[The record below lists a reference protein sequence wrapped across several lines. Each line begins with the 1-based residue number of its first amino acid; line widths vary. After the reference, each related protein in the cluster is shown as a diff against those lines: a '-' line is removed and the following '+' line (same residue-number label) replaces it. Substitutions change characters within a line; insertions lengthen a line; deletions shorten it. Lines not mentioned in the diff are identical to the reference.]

1 MPGGYPCRCVLFR
14 RRAARFAVLRLAVLF
29 VPRLAAARLA
39 VLFAP
44 RFAALFAPPFA
55 PRLALFVPLVLLV
68 LFRARGTFAP
78 FSRASD
84 KPIATACL
92 RLFTTP
98 PRPDFPRRSVP
109 FFRRRIALA
118 TLFPAARPY
127 FAFVD
132 LRPVVLRVAIAVSWV
147 EVNRVPLTSYLFRN
161 TFRYIFSERRLE
173 MSIV

>member
-1 MPGGYPCRCVLFR
+1 MPKDHPCREALFR
-14 RRAARFAVLRLAVLF
+14 RLPARFAVLRFAVLF
-29 VPRLAAARLA
+29 APRLA

-44 RFAALFAPPFA
+44 RFAVLFALRVAALFAALLAPPLA
-55 PRLALFVPLVLLV
+55 PRFALLAPLALF
-68 LFRARGTFAP
+68 RACGTFAP
-78 FSRASD
+78 FLRASD

-92 RLFTTP
+92 RLFTAP

-132 LRPVVLRVAIAVSWV
+132 LRPVVLRVAIAVS
-147 EVNRVPLTSYLFRN
+147 
-161 TFRYIFSERRLE
+161 
-173 MSIV
+173 